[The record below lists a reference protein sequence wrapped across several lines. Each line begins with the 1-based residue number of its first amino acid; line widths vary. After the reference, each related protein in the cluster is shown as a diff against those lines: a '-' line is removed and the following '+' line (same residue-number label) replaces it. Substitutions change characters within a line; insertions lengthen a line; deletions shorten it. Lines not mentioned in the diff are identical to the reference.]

1 VSRVLD
7 DRYEL
12 GALIGRG
19 GMAEV
24 YEAQD
29 RRLQRPVAVKILPVG
44 VADPQARAR
53 FEREA
58 RVAAGFHHPNAVTVF
73 DVGDDGTSPYIV
85 MELIDGRSV
94 AQVLAEQ
101 GRFARDPAVAII
113 DQVLAALAAAHA
125 EGFVHRDVKPSN
137 ILLAADGTV
146 KLADFGIAK
155 AVLDATEGITR
166 TGEMMGTPKYLSPEQ
181 VSGQAATPRSDLYS
195 VGVVLYE
202 MLAGVAPF
210 AGETSVATAVA
221 HLQQPVPSL
230 AARRPDL
237 DPGLVAVVERALE
250 KDPADRFPDAG
261 AMRSALVQHV
271 DSPTVPLDAASTGPT
286 TALTSEIVPEPTALA
301 EPVTPNGRRGARGVV
316 VAGVVAGALAAGA
329 LALALLGGDGSDP
342 NRATAAPSTVPTS
355 TVPSSTVPSTTARAT
370 TTLPSTTTP
379 PATTVPVTTIDG
391 LIARLGSNPA
401 AYGKKGPE
409 LLALLQ
415 DVQAAQAKDAGKSAE
430 GAAKKALKDIDE
442 WISHGELD
450 PTIGAQAQQ
459 LLQPL
464 TG

>member
-12 GALIGRG
+12 GALLGSG

-29 RRLQRPVAVKILPVG
+29 RRLQRRVAVKILPVG

-58 RVAAGFHHPNAVTVF
+58 RVAAGFHHPNAVAVF

-85 MELIDGRSV
+85 MELVEGRSV

-101 GRFARDPAVAII
+101 GRFERDRAVAII

-137 ILLAADGTV
+137 ILLAPDGTV

-181 VSGQAATPRSDLYS
+181 VSGQPATPRSDLYS

-202 MLAGVAPF
+202 MLAGVPPF

-221 HLQQPVPSL
+221 HLHQPVPPL
-230 AARRPDL
+230 AVRRPDL

-250 KDPADRFPDAG
+250 KDPAHRFADAA

-271 DSPTVPLDAASTGPT
+271 DAPTVPLDASSTGPT
-286 TALTSEIVPEPTALA
+286 MVLTPEVVPEPVALA
-301 EPVTPNGRRGARGVV
+301 EPITPDGRRRARGVIV
-316 VAGVVAGALAAGA
+316 AGIVAGVLAAGA
-329 LALALLGGDGSDP
+329 LAFALLGGDGGDE
-342 NRATAAPSTVPTS
+342 NRATATPSTVPA
-355 TVPSSTVPSTTARAT
+355 STVPSTTARST
-370 TTLPSTTTP
+370 TLPSTTLPSTTTS
-379 PATTVPVTTIDG
+379 PATTVPVSTIDG
-391 LIARLGSNPA
+391 LITQLSSNPA
-401 AYGKKGPE
+401 AYGKKGEE
-409 LLALLQ
+409 LLKRLE
-415 DVQAAQAKDAGKSAE
+415 DVQAAVAKGSGNSAQ
-430 GAAKKALKDIDE
+430 GAAKKALKDIAN
-442 WISHGELD
+442 WTSSGELD
-450 PTIGAQAQQ
+450 GAIGALAQQ
-459 LLQPL
+459 LLQSL
-464 TG
+464 AG